1 MERSIENIW
10 KKGFEAEE
18 KLSAPAVSNLYERKS
33 TLLIEQIKRTT
44 RKDNFSLIP
53 VGAVIFGI
61 LVFMGKVILGFYV
74 AALITALCF
83 LNQRKLKEL
92 EMLDVKNST
101 YDYLLNYRNQIKS
114 IMKFSTRLMGVGLP
128 LVSIPAYWLFFKDSA
143 IMNKFEQLDL
153 ALELL
158 IVTGMAALLSI
169 LGILAYRVSTAV
181 IYGELLVR
189 LESTIEDMEELMKA

>member
-18 KLSAPAVSNLYERKS
+18 KLSVPVVSNLYERKS

-53 VGAVIFGI
+53 VGVVIFFI
-61 LVFMGKVILGFYV
+61 LVFMGKVVLGFYV
-74 AALITALCF
+74 AALITALYF
-83 LNQRKLKEL
+83 LNKKKLKEL
-92 EMLDVKNST
+92 ETLDVKNST
-101 YDYLLNYRNQIKS
+101 YDYLLDYRNQVKS
-114 IMKFSTRLMGVGLP
+114 IVKFSTWLMGVGFP
-128 LVSIPAYWLFFKDSA
+128 LVAIPAYWIFFRGSE
-143 IMNKFEQLDL
+143 IMSNFEQLDL

-158 IVTGMAALLSI
+158 IVAGMAVLLFI
-169 LGILAYRVSTAV
+169 LGILAYRISTAV
-181 IYGELLVR
+181 IYGKLLVR

>member
-18 KLSAPAVSNLYERKS
+18 KLSAPVVSNLYERKS
-33 TLLIEQIKRTT
+33 KLLVEQIKRTT

-53 VGAVIFGI
+53 VGIVIFGI

-74 AALITALCF
+74 AALITALYF

-114 IMKFSTRLMGVGLP
+114 IMKFSTRLMGVGFP

-143 IMNKFEQLDL
+143 IMNKFGQLDL
-153 ALELL
+153 ASELL
-158 IVTGMAALLSI
+158 IVAGMAALLSI

-181 IYGELLVR
+181 IYGKLLVR
-189 LESTIEDMEELMKA
+189 LESTIEDMEELMKP

>member
-18 KLSAPAVSNLYERKS
+18 KLSAPVVSNLYERKS
-33 TLLIEQIKRTT
+33 KLLVEQIKRTT

-74 AALITALCF
+74 AALITALYF

-114 IMKFSTRLMGVGLP
+114 IMKFSTRLMGVGFP

-143 IMNKFEQLDL
+143 IMNKFGQLDL
-153 ALELL
+153 ASELL
-158 IVTGMAALLSI
+158 IVAGMAALLSI

-181 IYGELLVR
+181 IYGKLLVR
-189 LESTIEDMEELMKA
+189 LESTIEDMEELMKP